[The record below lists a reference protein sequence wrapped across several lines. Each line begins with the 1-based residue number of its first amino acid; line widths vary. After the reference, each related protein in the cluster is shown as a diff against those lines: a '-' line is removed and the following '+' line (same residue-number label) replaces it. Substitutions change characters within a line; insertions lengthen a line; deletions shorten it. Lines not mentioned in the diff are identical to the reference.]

1 MPDTISKDKLENAV
15 KEELE
20 TSSETDDESAKSAE
34 EAKPSTKVKV
44 GENEFE
50 PDELAKL
57 VAKGKLAGDIERE
70 QNIDIKEL
78 YPDYTR
84 KSQLLKNPEKLKDY
98 LSSQLGEASKQQGK
112 DEPSN
117 DGGAIPDEV
126 RSEIEKARKLGFL
139 TKEDISEI
147 VDRAV
152 NVATVRTKAEI
163 KLENRLVELE
173 EKYNGGDEA
182 PVKIKFNRDEILNH
196 LIENYRGAKQ
206 VPDPEDVFKLMHLD
220 DFQKTAVKTTP
231 VVATP
236 PVTEKAGST
245 GSRAPKGREVPN
257 FSNEDTMRKYLEE
270 EFTKGQVEV

>member
-1 MPDTISKDKLENAV
+1 MPDTIAKDKLEDALT
-15 KEELE
+15 EELE
-20 TSSETDDESAKSAE
+20 TSSEKADEVAE
-34 EAKPSTKVKV
+34 PTGEAKLPAKVKV
-44 GENEFE
+44 GDQDFD

-57 VAKGKLAGDIERE
+57 VAKGKQAADIERE

-98 LSSQLGEASKQQGK
+98 MSSQLGEAPKQQNGGA
-112 DEPSN
+112 SN
-117 DGGAIPDEV
+117 DGGEIPDEV
-126 RSEIEKARKLGFL
+126 MKEIAKARKLGFL
-139 TKEDISEI
+139 TKEDIDQI
-147 VDRAV
+147 VDKAV

-163 KLENRLVELE
+163 RLENRLAELE
-173 EKYNGGDEA
+173 EKYDGGDQA

-206 VPDPEDVFKLMHLD
+206 VPDPEDVFKLMHLE
-220 DFQKTAVKTTP
+220 DFQKTAQKTVP
-231 VVATP
+231 VVANP

-257 FSNEDTMRKYLEE
+257 FSNEDTLKKYLEE
-270 EFTKGQVEV
+270 EFSKGQIEV